1 MDMFLRKWIFRL
13 KYLRVYE
20 LRGYDSE
27 VCWDYAKQQLH
38 RLPSIRLLLS

>member
-1 MDMFLRKWIFRL
+1 MFLRKWIFRL

-27 VCWDYAKQQLH
+27 VCWDYAKQQLQ
-38 RLPSIRLLLS
+38 RLQ